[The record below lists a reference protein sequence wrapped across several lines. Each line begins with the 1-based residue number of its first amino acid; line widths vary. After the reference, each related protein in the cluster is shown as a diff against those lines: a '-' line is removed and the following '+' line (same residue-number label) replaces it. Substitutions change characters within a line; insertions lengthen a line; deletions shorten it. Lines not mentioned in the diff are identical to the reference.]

1 MAVLPLHS
9 VLGEEEEILI
19 IQKKE
24 SKCVCVYLHV
34 CIKRKS
40 QATEL
45 SAALLASVT
54 PESMGIS
61 SPVWTKGPSVQFRRL
76 AVELIP
82 RKE

>member
-19 IQKKE
+19 IQE

-54 PESMGIS
+54 PESMRIS
-61 SPVWTKGPSVQFRRL
+61 SPVWTKGPSVRFGRL